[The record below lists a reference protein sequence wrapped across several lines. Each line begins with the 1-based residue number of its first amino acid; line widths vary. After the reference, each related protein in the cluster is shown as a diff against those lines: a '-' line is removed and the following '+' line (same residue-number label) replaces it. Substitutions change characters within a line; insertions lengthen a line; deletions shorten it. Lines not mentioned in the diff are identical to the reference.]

1 MSHVTTVS
9 QGVRLRP
16 AIAIFILLIAT
27 ALVLRVYT
35 LTTAGLDW
43 DESLYIVIAQR
54 WLAGGIPYLTVW
66 DQHPMGLPALF
77 AVAELFFR
85 DGLVAARV
93 ACFIAVVGTAFLL
106 GLFMLRHVGSMV
118 SAVVAG
124 MLYLLCMTRPEGLA
138 ANTEC
143 FNNLLVTAS
152 AFLLFNETTRAT
164 GVMRTGVVFAA
175 SLLLGIGLQIKYVVL
190 PEAAFLCCAM
200 LLHQWKNGAGTG
212 RVIGVALL
220 AMVGGILPTAIAS
233 FYFWYEG
240 AWAAYMNGNISV
252 NVRYV
257 DEFLPLDLTLLRLRL
272 GLLPLIGMLP
282 WPFVLAWLSR
292 DPEMRRRYG
301 WLMLWLLVWLVAAAL
316 DVAMP
321 LKLWK
326 HYFNALIP
334 PLCLAAALSIEVMLL
349 RGKAMTRAAVVLGIM
364 TVLPAVGSI
373 VKHIPDS
380 RSIDRVNVPSALGQ
394 QILDGGTNGHDVYVF
409 NYDPL
414 VYAYANAVP
423 PTKYVLGI
431 ELADFA
437 KTSGIDSQAEIHRIL
452 TDSPRWIVVA
462 DPSMYKLPLEI
473 WDDLNS
479 TLRNYHV
486 VADLPEED
494 YIQPPYRVMLYE
506 RNN

>member
-1 MSHVTTVS
+1 MSQVTTLS
-9 QGVRLRP
+9 PSVRVRP
-16 AIAIFILLIAT
+16 AIAMGVLLIAT
-27 ALVLRVYT
+27 ALVLRAYAFT
-35 LTTAGLDW
+35 SAGLDW

-106 GLFMLRHVGSMV
+106 GLFMLRHVGSIM
-118 SAVVAG
+118 AGILAG
-124 MLYLLCMTRPEGLA
+124 MLYLLYMTRPEGLA

-143 FNNLLVTAS
+143 FNNLIVTAAS
-152 AFLLFNETTRAT
+152 FILFNETTRAA
-164 GVMRTGVVFAA
+164 GFMRTGVVFAA

-190 PEAAFLCCAM
+190 PEAAFLCGAT
-200 LLHQWKNGAGTG
+200 LLHQWMNGAGTG
-212 RVIGVALL
+212 RVIRVTLI
-220 AMVGGILPTAIAS
+220 AMVGGILPTVIAS
-233 FYFWYEG
+233 GYFWYEG
-240 AWAAYMNGNISV
+240 AWAAYTNGNISV

-257 DEFLPLDLTLLRLRL
+257 DEFMPLGLTLVRLRL
-272 GLLPLIGMLP
+272 GLLPLIGLLP

-292 DPEMRRRYG
+292 DPAMRRRYG
-301 WLMLWLLVWLVAAAL
+301 WLMLWLAVWVVAAAL

-334 PLCLAAALSIEVMLL
+334 PLCLAAALAIEVMLH
-349 RGKAMTRAAVVLGIM
+349 RGRAIARAGVVLG
-364 TVLPAVGSI
+364 VLAVIPAVLLI
-373 VKHIPDS
+373 MKHVSDS
-380 RSIDRVNVPSALGQ
+380 RSIDRMNVPSTIGQ
-394 QILDGGTNGHDVYVF
+394 QIVDGGTNGHDVYVF

-437 KTSGIDSQAEIHRIL
+437 GTSGIDSRGEIDRIL
-452 TDSPRWIVVA
+452 SQSPRWIVVA
-462 DPSMYKLPLEI
+462 DPSMYILPQVI
-473 WDDLNS
+473 WDDLHN

-486 VADLPEED
+486 VSNLPEAD
-494 YIQPPYRVMLYE
+494 YIQPPIHVMLYE
-506 RNN
+506 RND